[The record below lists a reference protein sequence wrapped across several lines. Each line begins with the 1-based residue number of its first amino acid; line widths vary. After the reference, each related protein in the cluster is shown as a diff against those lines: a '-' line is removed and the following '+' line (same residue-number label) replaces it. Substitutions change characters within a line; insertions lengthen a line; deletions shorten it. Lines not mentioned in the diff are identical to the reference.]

1 MSIVRGDTFTVS
13 MDVYGDRF
21 RNALSEEKV
30 VLVTFQQNEVSITK
44 YNKELE
50 IKDIT
55 EEFES
60 QPDPDHYMSG
70 IRTIGANVKCHLTAE
85 ETMRFQVGGV
95 QVQLKWG
102 DENGNKCSAKVVQI
116 PVGGSLREAPPR
128 TKEDEICLM

>member
-13 MDVYGDRF
+13 DVFGDRF
-21 RNALSEEKV
+21 RNALGEDKV
-30 VLVTFQQNEVSITK
+30 VLVTFQQNEVNISK

-50 IKDIT
+50 IRDIT
-55 EEFES
+55 ETFTSEPE
-60 QPDPDHYMSG
+60 PGKPVTG
-70 IRTIGANVKCHLTAE
+70 IKVIGANVKCHLTAE
-85 ETMRFQVGGV
+85 ETLRFQVGGV

-128 TKEDEICLM
+128 TKEDKICLM

>member
-13 MDVYGDRF
+13 IDVYGDRF
-21 RNALSEEKV
+21 LNALGEEKN

-50 IKDIT
+50 FKLLT
-55 EEFES
+55 EEGVGGDS
-60 QPDPDHYMSG
+60 DHPMSWMKTVG
-70 IRTIGANVKCHLTAE
+70 VNVRCHLSAE
-85 ETMRFQVGGV
+85 ETLKFQVGGV
-95 QVQLKWG
+95 QVQIKWG

-128 TKEDEICLM
+128 TKEDKICLM

>member
-13 MDVYGDRF
+13 IDVYGDRF

-55 EEFES
+55 ETFEY

-70 IRTIGANVKCHLTAE
+70 IRAIGANVKCHLTAE

>member
-13 MDVYGDRF
+13 IDVYGDRF

-60 QPDPDHYMSG
+60 QPDHDHYMSG

-128 TKEDEICLM
+128 TKEDKTCRM

>member
-13 MDVYGDRF
+13 IDVYGDRF
-21 RNALSEEKV
+21 LNALGEEKN

-50 IKDIT
+50 FKEIIETGLDD
-55 EEFES
+55 S
-60 QPDPDHYMSG
+60 DPDHPSSW
-70 IRTIGANVKCHLTAE
+70 IKTVGANVRCHLSAE
-85 ETMRFQVGGV
+85 ETLKFQVGGV
-95 QVQLKWG
+95 QVQIKWG

-128 TKEDEICLM
+128 TKEDKYV

>member
-13 MDVYGDRF
+13 IDVYGDRF

-55 EEFES
+55 ETFES
-60 QPDPDHYMSG
+60 QPDPDHYM
-70 IRTIGANVKCHLTAE
+70 
-85 ETMRFQVGGV
+85 
-95 QVQLKWG
+95 
-102 DENGNKCSAKVVQI
+102 
-116 PVGGSLREAPPR
+116 
-128 TKEDEICLM
+128 

>member
-13 MDVYGDRF
+13 IDVYGDRF
-21 RNALSEEKV
+21 RNALGEEKV

-55 EEFES
+55 ETFEY

-70 IRTIGANVKCHLTAE
+70 IRPIGANVKCHLSAE

>member
-1 MSIVRGDTFTVS
+1 MSIVRGDAFTVS

-55 EEFES
+55 EEFFDDS
-60 QPDPDHYMSG
+60 GPDHPMSG
-70 IRTIGANVKCHLTAE
+70 IRTIGANVKCHLTAD

-116 PVGGSLREAPPR
+116 PVGGSLREAPPK

>member
-13 MDVYGDRF
+13 IDVYGDRF

-60 QPDPDHYMSG
+60 QPDHYMSG

>member
-21 RNALSEEKV
+21 RNALNEEKV

-55 EEFES
+55 EEFFDDS
-60 QPDPDHYMSG
+60 DPDHTMSG
-70 IRTIGANVKCHLTAE
+70 IRTIGANVKCHLSAD

>member
-13 MDVYGDRF
+13 IDVYGDRF
-21 RNALSEEKV
+21 LNALGEEKN

-44 YNKELE
+44 YGKELE
-50 IKDIT
+50 FKILT
-55 EEFES
+55 EEGFNNS
-60 QPDPDHYMSG
+60 DPDHPMSWAK
-70 IRTIGANVKCHLTAE
+70 TVGANVRCHLSAE

-95 QVQLKWG
+95 QVQIKWG

-128 TKEDEICLM
+128 TKEDKICLM

>member
-13 MDVYGDRF
+13 IDVYGDRF
-21 RNALSEEKV
+21 LNALGEEKN

-50 IKDIT
+50 IKNIW
-55 EEFES
+55 EEGLDMS
-60 QPDPDHYMSG
+60 DPDHPQSWAK
-70 IRTIGANVKCHLTAE
+70 TVGANVRCHLSAE
-85 ETMRFQVGGV
+85 ETLKFQVGGV
-95 QVQLKWG
+95 QVQIKWG

-128 TKEDEICLM
+128 TKEDKICLM

>member
-13 MDVYGDRF
+13 IDVYGDRF
-21 RNALSEEKV
+21 RNALNEEKV

-55 EEFES
+55 EEFFDDS
-60 QPDPDHYMSG
+60 YPDHPMSG
-70 IRTIGANVKCHLTAE
+70 IRTIGANVKCHLTAD

-116 PVGGSLREAPPR
+116 PVGGSLREAPTR
-128 TKEDEICLM
+128 TKEDKICLM

>member
-13 MDVYGDRF
+13 IDVYGDRF

-70 IRTIGANVKCHLTAE
+70 IRTIGSNVKCHLTAE

>member
-21 RNALSEEKV
+21 RNALNEEKV

-55 EEFES
+55 EEFFDDS
-60 QPDPDHYMSG
+60 DPDHPMSG
-70 IRTIGANVKCHLTAE
+70 IRTIGANVKCHLSAD

-128 TKEDEICLM
+128 TKEGEICLM

>member
-21 RNALSEEKV
+21 RNALNEEKV

-50 IKDIT
+50 IKDMT
-55 EEFES
+55 EEFFDDS
-60 QPDPDHYMSG
+60 RPDHPGSG
-70 IRTIGANVKCHLTAE
+70 IKTIGANVKCHLSAD

>member
-13 MDVYGDRF
+13 IDVYGDRF

-55 EEFES
+55 EEF
-60 QPDPDHYMSG
+60 
-70 IRTIGANVKCHLTAE
+70 
-85 ETMRFQVGGV
+85 
-95 QVQLKWG
+95 
-102 DENGNKCSAKVVQI
+102 
-116 PVGGSLREAPPR
+116 
-128 TKEDEICLM
+128 

>member
-13 MDVYGDRF
+13 IDVYGDRF
-21 RNALSEEKV
+21 LNALGEEKN

-50 IKDIT
+50 FKFLT
-55 EEFES
+55 EEGFDD
-60 QPDPDHYMSG
+60 DPDHPSSWIKTVG
-70 IRTIGANVKCHLTAE
+70 VNVRCHLSAE
-85 ETMRFQVGGV
+85 ETIRFQVGGV

-116 PVGGSLREAPPR
+116 PVGGSLREAPPK
-128 TKEDEICLM
+128 TKEDKICLM

>member
-13 MDVYGDRF
+13 IDVYGDRF

-55 EEFES
+55 ETFES
-60 QPDPDHYMSG
+60 QPDFDHYMSG

-85 ETMRFQVGGV
+85 ETMKFQVGGV

-128 TKEDEICLM
+128 TKEDKICLM

>member
-13 MDVYGDRF
+13 IDVYGDRF
-21 RNALSEEKV
+21 RNALNEEKV

-55 EEFES
+55 EEFFDDS
-60 QPDPDHYMSG
+60 DPDHPMSG
-70 IRTIGANVKCHLTAE
+70 IKTIGANVKCHLSAD

-116 PVGGSLREAPPR
+116 PVGVVLEKLHQERRR
-128 TKEDEICLM
+128 TKYV

>member
-55 EEFES
+55 EEFFDDS
-60 QPDPDHYMSG
+60 DLDHSVSG
-70 IRTIGANVKCHLTAE
+70 IKTIGANVKCHLSAD
-85 ETMRFQVGGV
+85 ETFKLQVGGV
-95 QVQLKWG
+95 QVQLKWK
-102 DENGNKCSAKVVQI
+102 DENGNQCSAKVVQI
-116 PVGGSLREAPPR
+116 PVGGSLKEAPPR
-128 TKEDEICLM
+128 TKEDTKHV

>member
-13 MDVYGDRF
+13 IDVYGDRF

-55 EEFES
+55 ETFES
-60 QPDPDHYMSG
+60 HPDRYMSG
-70 IRTIGANVKCHLTAE
+70 ERTIGANVKCHLTAD

-102 DENGNKCSAKVVQI
+102 DEGGNKCSAKVVQI

-128 TKEDEICLM
+128 TKEDKICLM

>member
-13 MDVYGDRF
+13 IDVYGDRF
-21 RNALSEEKV
+21 RNALNEEKV

-55 EEFES
+55 EEFFDDS
-60 QPDPDHYMSG
+60 DPDHPMSG
-70 IRTIGANVKCHLTAE
+70 IKTTGANVKCHLSAD

-102 DENGNKCSAKVVQI
+102 DENGNKCSANVVQI

>member
-13 MDVYGDRF
+13 MDVYGERF
-21 RNALSEEKV
+21 RNALNEEKV

-55 EEFES
+55 EEFFDDS
-60 QPDPDHYMSG
+60 DPDHPMSG
-70 IRTIGANVKCHLTAE
+70 IRTIGANVKCHLSAD

-128 TKEDEICLM
+128 TKEGEICLM